1 MPKPDANSVGA
12 CWDTPAMPA
21 PELLKAL
28 KAGPFSERRE
38 ARGEKREAGGE
49 WTELIAGLRRE
60 EVAKSVIF
68 IGTGTCGL
76 GAGAA
81 KTVEAIKDYL
91 KSHKID
97 AELVEVGCVGICS
110 DEPIVDVQLPG
121 RSRVSFRTV
130 TAEKVEKLLD
140 AVFAG
145 GIPADLV
152 LGQYRGER
160 REARG
165 ERREAT
171 GEWAKVPF
179 MDEHPF
185 FVLQKRWVLANSGL
199 IDPNNIDEYIAR
211 GGYSAMHKVLHK
223 MTPDEVCD
231 ATVKSGLRGRGGGG
245 FPAGK
250 KWQMAR
256 QSPGEQKYLIC
267 NADEG
272 DPGAFMDRAV
282 CESDPFRLLEGMVI
296 AAYGIGATKAYIYI
310 RAEYPLAVRNLKTA
324 IARAREY
331 GLLGENIIG
340 SGFNLDI
347 VIKMGAGA
355 FVCGEETALM
365 HSIEGK
371 RGMPR
376 PRPPYPSTSGLF
388 GKPTVINN
396 VETLANVA
404 ALMQMGWEKFAAV
417 GTAGSK
423 GTKVFALSGLVNR
436 TGLVEVPMGTTIR
449 QVVFDVGG
457 GIPNNKKCKAV
468 QIGGPSGGCI
478 PEPQMD
484 VACDYEA
491 LKNFGA
497 IMGSGGLVV
506 MDENTCMVDVAKF
519 FMEFIQ
525 NESCGKCIPCRE
537 GTRRML
543 EILQAITR
551 PRRKEEDT
559 DALLR
564 FQGIM
569 YLKEL
574 GETIRKTSLCGLG
587 QTAPNPVLS
596 TLRWFRDEYEAHIFE
611 RSCPAGAC
619 KELVGAP
626 CQSGC
631 PVGTE
636 VWRYVAH
643 VGRGEYA
650 DAYRVIR
657 TANPFPS
664 ACARV
669 CNHPCEDVC
678 RCGTTGGE
686 PIAIRTLKRFVVD
699 NVDPASY
706 KPLVKKAKPG
716 APKVAVVGAG
726 PSGLAAAHQLS
737 LAGYPVT
744 IFEKEKQAGGMLVC
758 AIPAYRLP
766 RETLRKEIASLLNEN
781 VELRLNQALGRD
793 FTIESLQK
801 DGYKAIYVATGS
813 HKSKKLGLEGED
825 AQGVIPGIK
834 FLKSYNLDGEEL
846 AQGRVG
852 IIGGGN
858 SALDAAR
865 VVIRQQ
871 AVTDVTIFYRRTRA
885 EMPAYPEEIEAALE
899 EGIKIVELVAPIA
912 VDGGKGSRDRG
923 TKGASAGHS
932 IPVSLD
938 PSIPVLKAVQFIR
951 NELGERDA
959 SGRARPVPVKGS
971 EYTVELDT
979 LIAAISEDP
988 ESEPLSGLS
997 VAKNGALV
1005 VNTENFTAGR
1015 PGVFGG
1021 GDVVTGPNTVIDSIA
1036 AGKNAAVMVERYLS
1050 GRQMKVLKKVK
1061 LPTVYIEPAAEA
1073 EEEGEPAQ
1081 RVEHAL
1087 LAAQARQKNF
1097 CEVEL
1102 CPDADAAQC
1111 EARRCL
1117 RCDVEFTQPI

>member
-1 MPKPDANSVGA
+1 MAKAETSTVGA
-12 CWDTPAMPA
+12 CWHKPQMPA
-21 PELLKAL
+21 AELLKAL
-28 KAGPFSERRE
+28 KAGPFGKSNEV
-38 ARGEKREAGGE
+38 
-49 WTELIAGLRRE
+49 ELITSLRRE
-60 EVAKSVIF
+60 TLSKPVVF

-81 KTVEAIKDYL
+81 KTLEAIKDYL
-91 KSHKID
+91 KNKKID
-97 AELVEVGCVGICS
+97 ADLVEVGCVGICS

-121 RSRVSFRTV
+121 RNRISFRTV
-130 TAEKVEKLLD
+130 QAEKVEKILD
-140 AVFAG
+140 AVFAKK
-145 GIPADLV
+145 PDLSEVSDLV
-152 LGQYRGER
+152 LGQYRCDCSEKC
-160 REARG
+160 ECQ
-165 ERREAT
+165 
-171 GEWAKVPF
+171 EWTKVTYL
-179 MDEHPF
+179 DQHPF
-185 FVLQKRWVLANSGL
+185 FVRQKRWVLANCGI

-211 GGYSAMHKVLHK
+211 GGYSAMHRVLHK

-231 ATVKSGLRGRGGGG
+231 ATYKSGLRGRGGGG

-256 QSPGEQKYLIC
+256 ASAGDQKYLIC

-310 RAEYPLAVRNLKTA
+310 RAEYPLAVRNLKAA
-324 IARAREY
+324 IVKAKEY
-331 GLLGENIIG
+331 GLLGENILG

-347 VIKMGAGA
+347 IIKMGAGA

-376 PRPPYPSTSGLF
+376 PRPPYPSTAGLF

-396 VETLANVA
+396 VETLANVP
-404 ALMQMGWEKFAAV
+404 ALAQMGWEKFAAV
-417 GTAGSK
+417 GTQGSK

-478 PEPQMD
+478 PEPHMD
-484 VACDYEA
+484 VPCDYEA
-491 LKNFGA
+491 LKTFGA

-551 PRRKEEDT
+551 PRRKEDDT

-574 GETIRKTSLCGLG
+574 GENIRKTSLCGLG

-611 RSCPAGAC
+611 RNCPAGAC

-626 CQSGC
+626 CQNGC

-643 VGRGEYA
+643 VGRGEYS

-678 RCGTTGGE
+678 RSGTTGGE

-699 NVDPASY
+699 SVDPSSY
-706 KPLVKKAKPG
+706 KPVVKKAKPG
-716 APKVAVVGAG
+716 AARVAVIGAG

-744 IFEKEKQAGGMLVC
+744 IFEKEKKAGGMLVC

-766 RETLRKEIASLLNEN
+766 RETLAKEINALLNEN
-781 VELRLNQALGRD
+781 TELKLNQALGRD

-801 DGYKAIYVATGS
+801 DGYKAIYVAMGS

-834 FLKSYNLDGEEL
+834 FLKAYNLEGKEL
-846 AQGRVG
+846 GKGHVG

-865 VVIRQQ
+865 VAIRQQ

-885 EMPAYPEEIEAALE
+885 EMPAYAEEIEAALE
-899 EGIKIVELVAPIA
+899 EGIKVVELVAPTRLIVEGKKLAA
-912 VDGGKGSRDRG
+912 VE
-923 TKGASAGHS
+923 
-932 IPVSLD
+932 
-938 PSIPVLKAVQFIR
+938 FIK

-959 SGRARPVPVKGS
+959 SGRARPVPIKGS
-971 EYTVELDT
+971 EYKVEVDT

-988 ESEPLSGLS
+988 ETEPLSGLS

-1005 VNTENFTAGR
+1005 VNAENYTAGR

-1021 GDVVTGPNTVIDSIA
+1021 GDVVTGPNTVIEAIA
-1036 AGKNAAVMVERYLS
+1036 AGKNAAVMMDRYLS
-1050 GRQMKVLKKVK
+1050 GKQMKVLKRVK
-1061 LPTVYIEPAAEA
+1061 LPTVYIEPVAEP
-1073 EEEGEPAQ
+1073 EEEGEPAH

-1087 LAAQARQKNF
+1087 LAARERQKNF
-1097 CEVEL
+1097 REVEL
-1102 CPDADAAQC
+1102 CPGAEAAQC

>member
-1 MPKPDANSVGA
+1 MAKPDANVVGA
-12 CWDTPAMPA
+12 CWDKPAMPA

-28 KAGPFSERRE
+28 KAGPFNKPNQ
-38 ARGEKREAGGE
+38 A
-49 WTELIAGLRRE
+49 ELIAVLRRE
-60 EVAKSVIF
+60 KVTKPVIF
-68 IGTGTCGL
+68 VGTGTCGL

-91 KSHKID
+91 KNKKID

-110 DEPIVDVQLPG
+110 DEPIVDAQLPG
-121 RSRVSFRTV
+121 RNRVSFRTV
-130 TAEKVEKLLD
+130 TAEKVTKVLD
-140 AVFAG
+140 AVLG
-145 GIPADLV
+145 NNADLAVAPELV
-152 LGQYRGER
+152 LGQYECDC
-160 REARG
+160 
-165 ERREAT
+165 T
-171 GEWAKVPF
+171 GTCECKEWTKVPYV
-179 MDEHPF
+179 DKHPF
-185 FVLQKRWVLANSGL
+185 FALQKRWVLANSGL
-199 IDPNNIDEYIAR
+199 IDPSSIDEYIAR
-211 GGYSAMHKVLHK
+211 GGYSAMYRILHK
-223 MTPDEVCD
+223 TTPDEVCD
-231 ATVKSGLRGRGGGG
+231 STIKSGLRGRGGGG

-310 RAEYPLAVRNLKTA
+310 RAEYPLAVRNLKAA
-324 IARAREY
+324 IAKAKEY
-331 GLLGENIIG
+331 GLLGENILG

-643 VGRGEYA
+643 VGRGEYS

-664 ACARV
+664 VCARV

-716 APKVAVVGAG
+716 APKVAVIGAG

-744 IFEKEKQAGGMLVC
+744 IFEKEKKAGGMLVC

-766 RETLRKEIASLLNEN
+766 RETLQKEIDSLLNEN

-825 AQGVIPGIK
+825 ASGVIPGIK
-834 FLKSYNLDGEEL
+834 FLKAYNLDGKEL
-846 AQGRVG
+846 AKGRVG

-865 VVIRQQ
+865 VAMRQQ
-871 AVTDVTIFYRRTRA
+871 AVSDVTIFYRRTRA
-885 EMPAYPEEIEAALE
+885 EMPAYAEEIDAALE
-899 EGIKIVELVAPIA
+899 EGIKVVELVAPSA
-912 VDGGKGSRDRG
+912 LKVEGGK
-923 TKGASAGHS
+923 
-932 IPVSLD
+932 
-938 PSIPVLKAVQFIR
+938 LKAVEFIK
-951 NELGERDA
+951 NELGERDS

-988 ESEPLSGLS
+988 ESESLAGLS

-1005 VNTENFTAGR
+1005 VSKENFTAGR
-1015 PGVFGG
+1015 AGVFGG
-1021 GDVVTGPNTVIDSIA
+1021 GDVVTGPNTVIDSVA

-1050 GRQMKVLKKVK
+1050 GRQMKVLKRVK

-1073 EEEGEPAQ
+1073 EEGGEPAH

-1087 LAAQARQKNF
+1087 LAAQERQKNF

-1102 CPDADAAQC
+1102 CPDAAAAQC

-1117 RCDVEFTQPI
+1117 RCDVEFTQPS